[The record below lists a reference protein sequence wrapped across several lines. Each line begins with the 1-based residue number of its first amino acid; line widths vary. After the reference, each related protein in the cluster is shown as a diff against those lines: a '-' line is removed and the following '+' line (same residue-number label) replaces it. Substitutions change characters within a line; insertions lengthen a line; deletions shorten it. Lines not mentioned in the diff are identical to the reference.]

1 MDTPLQKDKNQKF
14 SRLLSVLLAVLL
26 FAVSASLAFLVR
38 YYTQDSAARTL
49 RWVRTAVKNSY
60 YREIPEETLNSAT
73 LDDFFG
79 YNGKTPLLDEYSAY
93 YTAEEYKIVRT
104 QQAGGQ
110 SGVGVS
116 FVSDDQ
122 GDSKI
127 YRVSGNSPAEASGLR
142 AGMYL
147 LGFGSDENNL
157 IYSTKSSQFGAFIAD
172 IPTGQ
177 TFTLLAAENKEDEG
191 SFYTVCK
198 AVYEQN
204 YVFYADNALSYR
216 FTGEKADVLTEG
228 EDRLCYLPADT
239 ACIRLDSFSGDAA
252 EQFSKIL
259 QVFSS
264 RGKNRLIL
272 DLRNNGGGQM
282 NILCDIAAYL
292 CKDAKNGKF
301 PVSVARYK
309 KDRNEAYYANKNRY
323 GEYFSDNSE
332 IYILA
337 NENTAS
343 ASEALMGAMLDYG
356 TIEYSD
362 IFLAELGGVAKSY
375 GKGIM
380 QTTYGNILTGEAVKL
395 TTATVHWPVSDVC
408 IQGKGVLP
416 ADNAVAV
423 PAAGYADFADTMLRT
438 VVANY
443 LA

>member
-1 MDTPLQKDKNQKF
+1 
-14 SRLLSVLLAVLL
+14 
-26 FAVSASLAFLVR
+26 
-38 YYTQDSAARTL
+38 
-49 RWVRTAVKNSY
+49 
-60 YREIPEETLNSAT
+60 
-73 LDDFFG
+73 
-79 YNGKTPLLDEYSAY
+79 
-93 YTAEEYKIVRT
+93 
-104 QQAGGQ
+104 
-110 SGVGVS
+110 
-116 FVSDDQ
+116 
-122 GDSKI
+122 
-127 YRVSGNSPAEASGLR
+127 
-142 AGMYL
+142 
-147 LGFGSDENNL
+147 
-157 IYSTKSSQFGAFIAD
+157 
-172 IPTGQ
+172 
-177 TFTLLAAENKEDEG
+177 
-191 SFYTVCK
+191 
-198 AVYEQN
+198 
-204 YVFYADNALSYR
+204 
-216 FTGEKADVLTEG
+216 
-228 EDRLCYLPADT
+228 
-239 ACIRLDSFSGDAA
+239 
-252 EQFSKIL
+252 
-259 QVFSS
+259 
-264 RGKNRLIL
+264 
-272 DLRNNGGGQM
+272 M

-423 PAAGYADFADTMLRT
+423 PAAGYADFTDNMLQT